1 VVGRRSKLEW
11 SAARTYDL
19 LLRPLLGRAWLADRL
34 GDNAGQLGV
43 ELTARREAEAELQA
57 LWSLVAQV
65 QGLVLDD
72 ADGPSS
78 LSTSMYTTIERLKSR
93 IDIAVAS
100 RVRWGSRS
108 ALAIAVS
115 HIPKLD
121 INLEVLGSRRSARL
135 TQDEVDAL
143 WSRVCIAV
151 NSLASHVPSSI
162 AHNPPDSAGEY

>member
-34 GDNAGQLGV
+34 G
-43 ELTARREAEAELQA
+43 REAEAELQA

-65 QGLVLDD
+65 RGLVLDD

-78 LSTSMYTTIERLKSR
+78 FFTSVYTTIERLKSR

-108 ALAIAVS
+108 ALAITVS
-115 HIPKLD
+115 HFPKLD